1 MITIRLPYPVSANKY
16 WRTMV
21 MKGRAVT
28 YVSSEARSYKQ
39 AVAWIAIAAG
49 VRPVHEHV
57 ALKIVL
63 HPKTTKHGEASK
75 ICLDLDNSIKVT
87 CDALNGIAYNDDSQV
102 KRIEAEYGEAIKDG
116 GMTVTISNHKRN

>member
-1 MITIRLPYPVSANKY
+1 
-16 WRTMV
+16 MV

-102 KRIEAEYGEAIKDG
+102 KRIEAEYGEPIKDG
-116 GMTVTISNHKRN
+116 GMTVTIGAMP